1 MSSGLSDDVRA
12 QFLRFFEDRGHR
24 RVASAGLVPID
35 DPTLLFTSAGMV
47 PFKPYFMGRAVPPA
61 PRLTTAQRC
70 FRTTDIDSVGDISH
84 NTFFEMLGNFSIG
97 DYFKSDAIPW
107 AWELVTRGF
116 GLPKERLWNTVYTDD
131 DEAFDL
137 WVKQGQRPERVLRYS
152 EADGNYWLSGDIGP
166 CGPCSEIFYDFGEE
180 LGCGPDC
187 EPKHDC
193 PRFLEIWNLVFM
205 AFYQEAPGKRTP
217 LPKKNVDTGAG
228 LERITRVLA
237 AVPSSYDTD
246 VFQPILSTIGG
257 VTGAEY
263 GRDDDTTRLMRI
275 IADHTRAVTFL
286 IADGVLPAN
295 EKQGYVVRRLIRRMM
310 YSGRLLGHE
319 GPFLGTIADAV
330 IDRLGDVYPIARQQQ
345 ENIRAA
351 LLAEERRFGATLE
364 AGTERLE
371 ALIADLSGKGD
382 ALPGEEVFRLYGT
395 YGIPLELTEEIAAR
409 HGLRI
414 DREGFEHEL
423 EAERQRSQAEGKF
436 RDEVVSEARVR
447 LAGAGRGGRF
457 VGYETLRTET
467 SIEGILAGSE
477 LLERAHAGRQVQV
490 VLHET
495 PFYPEGGGQVGDAGE
510 IRTESGTVRVED
522 TRRDEGLILHSGVV
536 VDGTI
541 ALEQRAEAIVDTA
554 RRQNTTL
561 NHSGTHLLHASLRAV
576 LGSHVRQ
583 MGSLVAPE
591 RLRFDYQ
598 QPEAPTAEQRLA
610 VERLVNEKIRQDIPI
625 TTRVMN
631 REAALGEGVLA
642 FFGDKYGDEVRV
654 VEMNDGSHRFS
665 AELCG
670 GTHVHETGEIGMLLL
685 VGDASIG
692 AGIRRVEALTGSHAE
707 RYVEHQIHRLERIA
721 QTLGTQPEGIEA
733 RLESLMADLDRAR
746 KQQAETQRQS
756 GRQTADELA
765 GAAERVGDVGV
776 VAARV
781 DGIGIDGMREIGD
794 GIRQKLH
801 RAAIVLGSAGDGR
814 VQCVVMVSPEL
825 APPLDA
831 REILNQGL
839 ATAGVRGGG
848 RPQLAQGGGTNPAAL
863 DQALAA
869 ARQFIKERLSG

>member
-1 MSSGLSDDVRA
+1 VLSDDLRS

-24 RVASAGLVPID
+24 RIASAGLVPID

-47 PFKPYFMGRAVPPA
+47 PFKPYFMGRDLPPA

-131 DEAFDL
+131 DEAFEL
-137 WVKQGQRPERVLRYS
+137 WLKQGQRPDRILRYG
-152 EADGNYWLSGDIGP
+152 EEEGNYWLSGDVGP

-180 LGCGPDC
+180 LGCGPSC

-237 AVPSSYDTD
+237 GVPSSYDTD
-246 VFQPILSTIGG
+246 VFQPILRTIGS

-263 GRDDDTTRLMRI
+263 GSDPDTTRLMRI
-275 IADHTRAVTFL
+275 IADHGRAATFL
-286 IADGVLPAN
+286 IADGVLPTN
-295 EKQGYVVRRLIRRMM
+295 EGRGYVLRRLIRRMM
-310 YSGRLLGHE
+310 YSGRLLGRE
-319 GPFLGTIADAV
+319 GPFLSTVADAV
-330 IDRLGDVYPIARQQQ
+330 IDRLGEVYPVARQQR
-345 ENIRAA
+345 ENIHAA

-364 AGTERLE
+364 AGSERLE
-371 ALIADLSGKGD
+371 ALIADLQGRGD
-382 ALPGEEVFRLYGT
+382 ALPGEEVFRLYST

-414 DREGFEHEL
+414 DREGFEREL

-436 RDEVVSEARVR
+436 RDEVISEARVR

-457 VGYETLRTET
+457 VGYETLRAET
-467 SIEGILAGSE
+467 TIEGILSGSE
-477 LLERAHAGRQVQV
+477 LLERAQAGQRVEV
-490 VLHET
+490 VLSET

-510 IRTESGTVRVED
+510 IRTESGTLRVED
-522 TRRDEGLILHSGVV
+522 TRRDEGLILHIGVV
-536 VDGTI
+536 AEGTI
-541 ALEQRAEAIVDTA
+541 ALGQRARAEVDAA

-561 NHSGTHLLHASLRAV
+561 NHSGTHLLHASLRSI

-598 QPEAPTAEQRLA
+598 QSESPTLEQRLA

-625 TTRVMN
+625 VTKVMN

-654 VEMNDGSHRFS
+654 VEMNDGTHRFS

-692 AGIRRVEALTGSHAE
+692 AGVRRVEAVTGGHAE
-707 RYVEHQIHRLERIA
+707 RYVEQQLHRLERIA

-733 RLESLMADLDRAR
+733 RIESLLQDLDRAR
-746 KQQAETQRQS
+746 KLQAETQRQS
-756 GRQTADELA
+756 GRQTATELA
-765 GAAERVGDVGV
+765 ASAERIGDAGI

-781 DGIGIDGMREIGD
+781 DGNSMDGMREIGD

-801 RAAIVLGSAGDGR
+801 RAAIVLGSATDGR
-814 VQCVVMVSPEL
+814 VQCMVMVSPEL

-839 ATAGVRGGG
+839 APAGVRGGG
-848 RPQLAQGGGTNPAAL
+848 RPQLAQGGGNDPAAL